1 MGRMHRCAAGRRWPA
16 VRALACRAQP
26 RHMPPYSTHVPV
38 AVRLLRSV
46 AALTR
51 ARGRNHPRRHVGH
64 PVGSDIDIS
73 LVARAATPAGR
84 QAEAEA
90 QPCVDHHGCRAD
102 KWLLHPV
109 ATRRSAVRG
118 RLALLLELPW
128 CRPLDVNHLRCD
140 RLSCGRLRCDWLL
153 RHIWGC
159 GRGPRGIG
167 GCETTTPWRGSCD
180 AAPPVPNFG
189 LP

>member
-1 MGRMHRCAAGRRWPA
+1 MHGCAAGLHGWRWPA
-16 VRALACRAQP
+16 TRASACCTYSLATCRRTVRSL
-26 RHMPPYSTHVPV
+26 
-38 AVRLLRSV
+38 VRV
-46 AALTR
+46 HALTC
-51 ARGRNHPRRHVGH
+51 ARGCNHPRRHVGH